1 MIKKRSDG
9 IGARLGSL
17 FGKKQPERHVA
28 PHIYVS
34 TQSDVKK
41 RKAKAKERAAKEKV
55 ARQTVVSV
63 PIAEK
68 KTVAPLIEEEPVV
81 AVIPDETPETP
92 EAEAVSAVPVAPR
105 TRGVVRGLGKLMKV
119 KAPVADVA
127 PTEDVAAL
135 EQEEG
140 FMQKVKLNKK
150 DAAPRK
156 GLGFWTLMRE
166 RFSREAPER
175 TKASTEELEPLY
187 PEEEERAP
195 EREKTKAASKPE
207 RLDVTRDSF
216 LSRISA
222 APSEPRIRVESTE
235 LEAPPTPSAPS
246 ALDEA
251 VSDAGPRKDPAVQ
264 REVEKAIAEN
274 ADIKEE
280 PAAPKPEAPK
290 AEKPAKKKIHAAQFQ
305 SKKGFKAFL
314 TSINYIGMGK
324 ERISFIQ
331 NMATMLNAGLPLTDA
346 LKTLTLETRNKPM
359 RKLLAR
365 VIDAVENG
373 SPLWRAMEAQ
383 NFFSLHALALV
394 RIGEEAGSLAENMG
408 YLAEQDEK
416 DNALRSKV
424 KMAMIYPTIVMV
436 IMFIIVV
443 GLGMFVLPNLVGV
456 LFSLNVKLPLI
467 TRIVIMCSDAFV
479 AYGAVGVPTF
489 IATFILIAILSK
501 YTRLKVVTQFV
512 MFKIPGIGRL
522 AKEATIARFGVIL
535 GGLLKAG
542 VPVIEA
548 LESLVQVTPIASY
561 KKLYAQLLAHVT
573 IGDSFQ
579 KSFASIK
586 GSEKLLPPS
595 VQQLVITG
603 EKSGSLADIMLKVAD
618 IYDKKA
624 TGTAEKLP
632 IILEPMLLLFIGA
645 LVGSIA
651 FAIIVPIYSIVGNV
665 GAT

>member
-1 MIKKRSDG
+1 MTKKRPDG

-17 FGKKQPERHVA
+17 FGKKQPERHVT

-34 TQSDVKK
+34 TESETRA
-41 RKAKAKERAAKEKV
+41 RKAKAKHRAANEKI
-55 ARQTVVSV
+55 ARETVVSV

-68 KTVAPLIEEEPVV
+68 KTVASVAEEEIAAV
-81 AVIPDETPETP
+81 AQETP
-92 EAEAVSAVPVAPR
+92 AELPPSISRAP
-105 TRGVVRGLGKLMKV
+105 GVVRGLGKIMKAA
-119 KAPVADVA
+119 APVADAA

-140 FMQKVKLNKK
+140 FMQKVKLQKK
-150 DAAPRK
+150 DVAPRK

-166 RFSREAPER
+166 RFSREAPDR
-175 TKASTEELEPLY
+175 TKASTEKVELLY
-187 PEEEERAP
+187 PEEAVSEP
-195 EREKTKAASKPE
+195 EKTKAASRPE
-207 RLDVTRDSF
+207 RLDVTHDSF
-216 LSRISA
+216 LSRVSA
-222 APSEPRIRVESTE
+222 APSEPRIRVESTDLPRRE
-235 LEAPPTPSAPS
+235 SAAPS

-251 VSDAGPRKDPAVQ
+251 ASDVAPKKDEAVR
-264 REVEKAIAEN
+264 REVAKAIAEN
-274 ADIKEE
+274 ADITEE

-290 AEKPAKKKIHAAQFQ
+290 AEKPAKKKIHIAQFQ

-324 ERISFIQ
+324 ERMSFIQ

-359 RKLLAR
+359 RKLLGR
-365 VIDAVENG
+365 IIDAVENG

-467 TRIVIMCSDAFV
+467 TRIVIWCSDAFV
-479 AYGAVGVPTF
+479 VYGAVGVPSF
-489 IATFILIAILSK
+489 IAVFIGIGILSK
-501 YTRLKVVTQFV
+501 YTSFRVVTQFC

-522 AKEATIARFGVIL
+522 AREATIARFGVIL

-665 GAT
+665 GG

>member
-1 MIKKRSDG
+1 MTKKRPDG

-17 FGKKQPERHVA
+17 FGKKQPERHVT

-34 TQSDVKK
+34 TRSDVKK

-68 KTVAPLIEEEPVV
+68 KSVAPVVEEEIV
-81 AVIPDETPETP
+81 AAVADEVP
-92 EAEAVSAVPVAPR
+92 EASEEAVSGLPAAPR
-105 TRGVVRGLGKLMKV
+105 TRGVVRGLGKLMKA
-119 KAPVADVA
+119 KAPVADA
-127 PTEDVAAL
+127 PPSEDAAAL

-140 FMQKVKLNKK
+140 FMQKVKLHKK

-166 RFSREAPER
+166 RFSRDAPEM
-175 TKASTEELEPLY
+175 TKASTEEVEPLY
-187 PEEEERAP
+187 PEEEGAAP
-195 EREKTKAASKPE
+195 EHGKTKASPPRE

-216 LSRISA
+216 LSRVSA
-222 APSEPRIRVESTE
+222 APTEPHIRTESTE
-235 LEAPPTPSAPS
+235 LEASSKPSAPS

-251 VSDAGPRKDPAVQ
+251 ASDAGPKKDPAVQ
-264 REVEKAIAEN
+264 REVEKAIADN

-280 PAAPKPEAPK
+280 PAAPAPEAPK

-365 VIDAVENG
+365 IIDAVENG

-467 TRIVIMCSDAFV
+467 TRIVIWCSDAFV
-479 AYGAVGVPTF
+479 AYGAVGVPSF
-489 IATFILIAILSK
+489 IAVFVVIGILSK
-501 YTRLKVVTQFV
+501 YTRLKIVTQFV

-522 AKEATIARFGVIL
+522 AREATIARFGVIL

>member
-1 MIKKRSDG
+1 MTKKRTDG

-17 FGKKQPERHVA
+17 FGTKRPERHVA

-34 TQSDVKK
+34 TQSDVRK

-68 KTVAPLIEEEPVV
+68 KTVAPVVEEEIISV
-81 AVIPDETPETP
+81 ATQDEEIEAPEETAP
-92 EAEAVSAVPVAPR
+92 SAPR
-105 TRGVVRGLGKLMKV
+105 TRGVVRGLGKLMKAKV
-119 KAPVADVA
+119 PVADAA
-127 PTEDVAAL
+127 PSEDVAAL

-150 DAAPRK
+150 DVAPRK

-175 TKASTEELEPLY
+175 TKASTEKIEPIYPTDDTELEAS
-187 PEEEERAP
+187 AP
-195 EREKTKAASKPE
+195 KAAAESKPE
-207 RLDVTRDSF
+207 RLDITHDSF
-216 LSRISA
+216 LSRVSL
-222 APSEPRIRVESTE
+222 APSEPRIRVESTD
-235 LEAPPTPSAPS
+235 LPKRASAAPS

-251 VSDAGPRKDPAVQ
+251 AAEAGPKKDEAVQ
-264 REVEKAIAEN
+264 REVAKAMADN
-274 ADIKEE
+274 ADIKDE
-280 PAAPKPEAPK
+280 PAVPKSEAQK
-290 AEKPAKKKIHAAQFQ
+290 AEKPAKKKIHVAQFQ

-359 RKLLAR
+359 RKLLGR
-365 VIDAVENG
+365 IIDAVENG

-479 AYGAVGVPTF
+479 EYGAVGVPTF
-489 IATFILIAILSK
+489 IGVFVLIAILSK
-501 YTRLKVVTQFV
+501 YTSLRVVTQWV

-522 AKEATIARFGVIL
+522 AREATIARFGVIL

-561 KKLYAQLLAHVT
+561 KKLYAQILAHVT
-573 IGDSFQ
+573 IGDSFS

-632 IILEPMLLLFIGA
+632 IILEPMLLLFIGG